1 MTEEELNRTLAKGEF
16 VYGMG
21 GNGWTFSDDK
31 IFVMTSSV
39 GLFKGKVASIET
51 ENSSHSILGIKVG
64 DKYGT
69 ASSILEKAGF
79 KESADGYFTK
89 GNVQIQ
95 LYGGNVIAKLRINI
109 QDPAY
114 KKCRILKVYF
124 KETHLLFIRRIRG
137 WGMHYRSMAISFMS
151 GTGNSFMAATWMT
164 ERAKEKGL
172 RTKLYQISKHDEE
185 DDRCQEVYDL
195 VGMVFPTHGF
205 TAPWL
210 VIRYALS
217 LPRASRKHAFVVAT
231 RAGTRI
237 ASFPLPGLEGSA
249 GYLIALILLLKGYAV
264 RGVMGFDMPS
274 NWMSLHWGL
283 NLSNS
288 KFIFGRAKVR
298 TDSFIDSILAGRKV
312 FQGILSLLFGLTLS
326 PISLGYLVMGRFW
339 LSKLFFTSENCTG
352 CGQCAKN
359 CPVNAIKMVGS
370 KKPRPYWT
378 FNCESCMRCMG
389 YCPNQAVEVSHSFAL
404 VLYYVSTIPVWVY
417 FLSGLNSS
425 LGLGCS

>member
-1 MTEEELNRTLAKGEF
+1 
-16 VYGMG
+16 
-21 GNGWTFSDDK
+21 
-31 IFVMTSSV
+31 
-39 GLFKGKVASIET
+39 
-51 ENSSHSILGIKVG
+51 
-64 DKYGT
+64 
-69 ASSILEKAGF
+69 
-79 KESADGYFTK
+79 
-89 GNVQIQ
+89 
-95 LYGGNVIAKLRINI
+95 
-109 QDPAY
+109 
-114 KKCRILKVYF
+114 
-124 KETHLLFIRRIRG
+124 
-137 WGMHYRSMAISFMS
+137 
-151 GTGNSFMAATWMT
+151 
-164 ERAKEKGL
+164 
-172 RTKLYQISKHDEE
+172 
-185 DDRCQEVYDL
+185 
-195 VGMVFPTHGF
+195 
-205 TAPWL
+205 
-210 VIRYALS
+210 
-217 LPRASRKHAFVVAT
+217 
-231 RAGTRI
+231 
-237 ASFPLPGLEGSA
+237 
-249 GYLIALILLLKGYAV
+249 
-264 RGVMGFDMPS
+264 MGFDMPS

-425 LGLGCS
+425 LGLGCSLIIVQILLKYLYILLSFYVAYLILFWSIKIPLFNKLCTYTTLTHFYRRYHEPETELQDICVGNKNRKSPDAPG